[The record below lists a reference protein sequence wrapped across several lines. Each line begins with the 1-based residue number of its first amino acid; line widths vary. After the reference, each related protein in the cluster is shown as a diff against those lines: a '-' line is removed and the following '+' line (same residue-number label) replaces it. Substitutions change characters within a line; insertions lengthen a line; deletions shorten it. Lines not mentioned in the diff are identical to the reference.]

1 MTGRPRSGTKV
12 VVLADTHIV
21 GSGSGRLPEP
31 VWDALR
37 SADVILHAGDV
48 VSAEFLDEL
57 RALAPV
63 HAVLGNNDR
72 PLVGALP
79 DQVELAFDGVGV
91 TMLHDSGARRGREA
105 RMSRRFPSAGV
116 VVFGHSHI
124 PYNEPGV
131 AGQLLFNPGSATQRR
146 RQPRRTFGV
155 LHFEGGEVIGEI
167 VPT

>member
-1 MTGRPRSGTKV
+1 VTKV

-21 GSGSGRLPEP
+21 GSGCERLPEAA
-31 VWDALR
+31 WDALR

-72 PLVGALP
+72 TLVGLLP
-79 DQVELAFDGVGV
+79 DEVELDFDGVRV
-91 TMLHDSGARRGREA
+91 AMLHDSGARRGREA
-105 RMSRRFPSAGV
+105 RMARRFASADV

-124 PYNEPGV
+124 PWNEPG
-131 AGQLLFNPGSATQRR
+131 ADGQLLFNPGSATQRR
-146 RQPRRTFGV
+146 RQPHRTFGV
-155 LHFEGGEVIGEI
+155 LHFDRGEVKGEI

>member
-1 MTGRPRSGTKV
+1 VTKV

-21 GSGSGRLPEP
+21 GSGSERLPAP

-37 SADVILHAGDV
+37 SAEVILHAGDV

-57 RALAPV
+57 RALAPL

-72 PLVGALP
+72 TLVGVLP
-79 DQVELAFDGVGV
+79 DQVELEFDGVRIA
-91 TMLHDSGARRGREA
+91 MLHDSGARRGREGRIA
-105 RMSRRFPSAGV
+105 RRFPSARV

-124 PYNEPGV
+124 PWNEPGIE
-131 AGQLLFNPGSATQRR
+131 GQLLFNPGSATQRR
-146 RQPRRTFGV
+146 SQPRRTFGV
-155 LHFEGGEVIGEI
+155 LQFDRGEVKGEI